1 MRGMTLTVITSIIAK
16 KSGRLSYLRERADQR
31 RHRARVQMPAP
42 LALDQFE
49 VGSRLREQT
58 TTLRRDPR
66 RDVPPVSRITHPAH
80 QLHVVHPVQQ
90 TRDVGDL
97 GDEPL
102 GYLPAAQALLARTLK
117 DAKNVVL
124 RVCYPVRSERLVL
137 LVLEQGRSPQDGQQS
152 LGRPGW
158 KRPGLT
164 DLLLQGASH
173 DT

>member
-42 LALDQFE
+42 LALDHFE

-66 RDVPPVSRITHPAH
+66 RHVPPVGRITHSAH

-90 TRDVGDL
+90 ARNVWHL
-97 GDEPL
+97 RDEPL
-102 GYLPAAQALLARTLK
+102 GYLPAAQAVLARTLK
-117 DAKNVVL
+117 DAKHVVL
-124 RVCYPVRSERLVL
+124 RVRYPVRPERLVL
-137 LVLEQGRSPQDGQQS
+137 LMLEHGRSPQDGQKS
-152 LGRPGW
+152 LSRPGC
-158 KRPGLT
+158 KRLGLT